1 MLSWSYSQFDAERTS
16 DRPRARPVLTQ
27 KWPSPEDQ
35 QHRVRELS
43 ASIGR
48 KLTGKMVKI
57 LRGGACRKQ
66 PTAFELVIDLRTAK
80 TANPD
85 LATGIVAHADK
96 VIE

>member
-1 MLSWSYSQFDAERTS
+1 
-16 DRPRARPVLTQ
+16 
-27 KWPSPEDQ
+27 
-35 QHRVRELS
+35 
-43 ASIGR
+43 
-48 KLTGKMVKI
+48 